1 MNKDY
6 NIRKIKKEELGK
18 LLDLYKQL
26 HPQDAPLPKKQDL
39 ESIWEEI
46 YSNPLLYYNILE
58 YNEIIVSSCTLA
70 IIPNLTRGARP
81 FGIIENVITH
91 KEYRNCGYATT
102 LLIYTQN
109 IAWDLNCYKVMLLTG
124 SKDPKILNFYDKVG
138 FKRGIK
144 TGFIAYPS

>member
-1 MNKDY
+1 
-6 NIRKIKKEELGK
+6 
-18 LLDLYKQL
+18 
-26 HPQDAPLPKKQDL
+26 
-39 ESIWEEI
+39 
-46 YSNPLLYYNILE
+46 
-58 YNEIIVSSCTLA
+58 
-70 IIPNLTRGARP
+70 TRGARP

-91 KEYRNCGYATT
+91 KEYRNCGYATA